1 MITKK
6 PKVYKIDSVLT
17 HRKESKMLDV
27 IAAIVLVIVMFSLVV
42 MLGVGE

>member
-1 MITKK
+1 MSTKK

-27 IAAIVLVIVMFSLVV
+27 IAAIVLVIAIFSMVVMF
-42 MLGVGE
+42 GVGE